1 MNKKPLPTRLSYTQ
15 YEIKDYIT
23 KPIIN
28 SYKDGLKTD
37 ELKSLTDAD
46 KYYYHDKNFKI
57 HKNKIKNN
65 ILGCRDRCSKITGE
79 YDVSFDF
86 EACKKGCHIESPYYC
101 SKCPNNDMYGKMFYF
116 DDKNKPFKG
125 NCSKSGN
132 KKDCEKGKVY
142 FRDLW
147 DGKKNYGYCQR
158 HKGKTG
164 YTWMTNGK
172 KKYWKYKVKATGTC
186 DSGSVENCHKWA
198 GCFCSQPKNNCDKWR
213 NSKSYSEQP
222 MYEMSN
228 KKLHRNECL
237 GANKFYKDT
246 ACDKEISLKDRYSKL
261 LNSYKDYQTEDKGT
275 YNNIIQNIVN
285 LRNKNNKKTSSN
297 NIRMDSLIK
306 KYKKLQ
312 EGMGT
317 FKDLSRQGRL
327 EDNKLL
333 VESEMYKKIGIS
345 ILGITLLL
353 ITAKKLNNL

>member
-28 SYKDGLKTD
+28 YYKDGLKAD

-46 KYYYHDKNFKI
+46 KYYYDDKNFKI
-57 HKNKIKNN
+57 HKNKIKNT

-101 SKCPNNDMYGKMFYF
+101 SKCPNNDMHGKMFYF

-142 FRDLW
+142 FRELW
-147 DGKKNYGYCQR
+147 
-158 HKGKTG
+158 TG
-164 YTWMTNGK
+164 
-172 KKYWKYKVKATGTC
+172 
-186 DSGSVENCHKWA
+186 SE
-198 GCFCSQPKNNCDKWR
+198 
-213 NSKSYSEQP
+213 SYSEQP

-237 GANKFYKDT
+237 GTNKFYKDT
-246 ACDKEISLKDRYSKL
+246 ACDQEISLKDRYSKL
-261 LNSYKDYQTEDKGT
+261 LISYKDYQTEDKGT

-317 FKDLSRQGRL
+317 LKDLSRQGRL